1 MYGEHYLNVF
11 FLVKILFSIDG
22 SLFLHIPDVRFDIKN
37 KIASLYSLQTKLS
50 FWSSFI
56 QQCASEL
63 KSTQC
68 SRRKRDK
75 LIWVKVNTRGF
86 QPTYQNLYFFDF
98 TLFREL
104 VWFSL
109 LHFSKYFV
117 IKVSIKQHFINYRDT
132 KRPSNSFSYFWF

>member
-56 QQCASEL
+56 QQCEML
-63 KSTQC
+63 TIYGETNQIMWIKLETQVHY
-68 SRRKRDK
+68 KTVEAV
-75 LIWVKVNTRGF
+75 IEFVNL
-86 QPTYQNLYFFDF
+86 QLLSYNLPILYF
-98 TLFREL
+98 LH
-104 VWFSL
+104 VWLNSISQLSL
-109 LHFSKYFV
+109 ETCK
-117 IKVSIKQHFINYRDT
+117 
-132 KRPSNSFSYFWF
+132 